1 MASQYGPIF
10 KLHVLGDT
18 HVIISTQKIAEDLM
32 AHRGA
37 IYSDRGHLNMV
48 HLVTGSGDLLAS
60 SSEGDYWRR
69 GRRFSAAMLTPARAA
84 RWEPFQEQAAR
95 RTVVDMIKSP
105 SQYVYWFD
113 RYATT
118 VSLREGYGKILSTAE
133 EERLHTNT
141 IAERMHNIERI
152 ATPGGYLVEL
162 IPAMMYIPEFLAPFK
177 QEAKALHQIE
187 STYFRQLVQEAR
199 SKYEHGVEETP
210 ASFARC
216 WLAEQEKWELSEPEV
231 TYVLGTL
238 YGGGSGTTANAMQS
252 FILAMCHYPD
262 WQASL
267 QKELDE
273 VVGSSRI
280 PGFEDTPRLPLVRA
294 VVKEVLRWRPV
305 VPGSKFDVSKSFL
318 NLIRLDYCSFN

>member
-1 MASQYGPIF
+1 MASHYGPIF
-10 KLHVLGDT
+10 KLNIMGDT

-32 AHRGA
+32 ARRGA

-69 GRRFSAAMLTPARAA
+69 GRRFSAAMLTPAKAA
-84 RWEPFQEQAAR
+84 QWEPFQEQAAKR
-95 RTVVDMIKSP
+95 MVIDMVKSP

-118 VSLREGYGKILSTAE
+118 VSLREGYGKIPTTE
-133 EERLHTNT
+133 EEEALHTNK

-177 QEAKALHQIE
+177 QEAKALHLTE

-199 SKYEHGVEETP
+199 LKYEQAVEETP
-210 ASFARC
+210 ASFVRC
-216 WLAEQEKWELSEPEV
+216 FFSEQEKWELSEPEV

-262 WQASL
+262 WQTKL

-273 VVGSSRI
+273 VVGSSRV
-280 PGFEDTPRLPLVRA
+280 PGFKDIPRLPLVRA
-294 VVKEVLRWRPV
+294 VAKEVLRWRPV
-305 VPGSKFDVSKSFL
+305 VPGSRLNSLRSLSKL
-318 NLIRLDYCSFN
+318 RGVWNN